1 MADTLTPEKWGRKE
15 SADWWSAGQAS
26 RQESLG
32 AATEMMLDL
41 AGVQAGSR
49 VLDVAAGTGESTI
62 MAAHRVGP
70 TGYVLATDNSS
81 SMLSIAG
88 EAAQKENLTNIETGV
103 MNAENLELEADS
115 FDAVICRNALMH
127 FPNPIK
133 ALTEMC
139 RVVKPR
145 GKIAVM
151 VHSSL
156 EKNPYH
162 GIPFGVIRRLGNLPA
177 PTANEHSMYALGD
190 PGRLE
195 EVYNKAELPHV
206 MIHAVPRPRHFSSA
220 ADAVGGMRKTG
231 RGREVKELMSRLN
244 EADRERAWTEIA
256 EQFKQFEGPNGC
268 EIPGEVLIG
277 VGTKQ

>member
-1 MADTLTPEKWGRKE
+1 MAETLTPEKWGNKE
-15 SADWWSAGQAS
+15 SAGWWSAGQAS

-145 GKIAVM
+145 GKIA
-151 VHSSL
+151 L
-156 EKNPYH
+156 WC
-162 GIPFGVIRRLGNLPA
+162 IPRWKKILTTEYRSALFVAWAIYPRQRRMN
-177 PTANEHSMYALGD
+177 TRCTHWE
-190 PGRLE
+190 
-195 EVYNKAELPHV
+195 
-206 MIHAVPRPRHFSSA
+206 IQ
-220 ADAVGGMRKTG
+220 GGLKRST
-231 RGREVKELMSRLN
+231 
-244 EADRERAWTEIA
+244 
-256 EQFKQFEGPNGC
+256 
-268 EIPGEVLIG
+268 
-277 VGTKQ
+277 TKLSFRM